1 MHAVLYDI
9 PAFPLTLYEVEVIR
23 KWTIIKRMRL
33 TSIAIY
39 NAWLLIV
46 KLFDWPLYHWWQYI
60 FNYLAERETI
70 FTPYG

>member
-46 KLFDWPLYHWWQYI
+46 KLFD
-60 FNYLAERETI
+60 
-70 FTPYG
+70 